1 MKRVHFSHHLAMV
14 VGTLLLI
21 PSWIC
26 AESKGSGSNSTAS
39 PGAIESGQSQS
50 SIQNQAANMT
60 ENQQGIA
67 ERYDV
72 VPVRQGE
79 LVEDK
84 GHTLDQIV
92 KNKKGESLG
101 TIEKLLKDKKTGRI
115 EYAVLELE
123 GTKHQIPLQWALIK
137 QDKGKLT
144 LNASKDELHPQ
155 TNSLYTKDLSPDISH
170 YMDEINK
177 VRSQP
182 KPKSSS
188 QTKGDID
195 GPSATGPMGESAVGG
210 GGPSG
215 TRPLPPGGAPG
226 YEGEHPSGKR

>member
-1 MKRVHFSHHLAMV
+1 MKRVDLLPHLMV

-26 AESKGSGSNSTAS
+26 AESLGSGINSTAS
-39 PGAIESGQSQS
+39 PETRESGQSQS
-50 SIQNQAANMT
+50 SIQNKAADMT
-60 ENQQGIA
+60 EHQQGA
-67 ERYDV
+67 TEKYDV
-72 VPVRQGE
+72 VPVRRGE
-79 LVEDK
+79 LVDDT
-84 GHTLDQIV
+84 GHTLDQVV
-92 KNKKGESLG
+92 KNKKGETLG

-115 EYAVLELE
+115 EYAVLELQE
-123 GTKHQIPLQWALIK
+123 TRHHIPLQWTLIQ

-170 YMDEINK
+170 YMSEINK

-182 KPKSSS
+182 KPTSKN
-188 QTKGDID
+188 QTKRDID
-195 GPSATGPMGESAVGG
+195 SPAATGPMGESAVGG

-226 YEGEHPSGKR
+226 YEGGHPSSKR